1 MSRPRGPHLHSPT
14 VREIGRN
21 NGRVLGVSEYGD
33 PQGFPVLAFHGIP
46 GTRLM
51 FRPTDEIARR
61 LGLRIIAPDRPGFGC
76 STPQRGRTLQD
87 WLPEVEA
94 VLAAYGID
102 RFSLIGVSGGSPF
115 ATATAAHYG
124 DRVAAKILI
133 GPMGPIAD
141 LKGQVETSRLARA
154 FFLGVPNVP
163 GLLRGTLM
171 PANALFRLSPSLKY
185 EIFLAALPAADRKIL
200 RQPGRKGMVIEDVRE
215 SLKQDGDGMRTDL
228 RIFSRPW
235 NVDYAAIRARS
246 VLWQGLGDTIVPV
259 EVALGLGELIPECRI
274 ERIPNAGHFWI
285 YDNIE
290 SVLSELRQL
299 SS

>member
-1 MSRPRGPHLHSPT
+1 MSGVESHNPM
-14 VREIGRN
+14 VREIGRSG
-21 NGRVLGVSEYGD
+21 GRVLGVCEYGD

-76 STPQRGRTLQD
+76 STPQPGRTLQD

-94 VLAAYGID
+94 ILTAYEIEE
-102 RFSLIGVSGGSPF
+102 FSLIGVSGGSPF
-115 ATATAAHYG
+115 ATATAARYG
-124 DRVAAKILI
+124 DRVAAMILI

-141 LKGQVETSRLARA
+141 LKGRVETSRMARA
-154 FFLGVPNVP
+154 FFLGLPTVP
-163 GLLRGTLM
+163 GLLRGTLL
-171 PANALFRLSPSLKY
+171 PANALFRVSPSLQY
-185 EIFLAALPAADRKIL
+185 ELFLQALPAVDRVIL
-200 RQPGRKGMVIEDVRE
+200 RRPGRKAQVIEDVRE
-215 SLKQDGDGMRTDL
+215 SLKQGGDGMRTDL
-228 RIFSRPW
+228 HIFSRPW
-235 NVDYAAIRARS
+235 NVDYAAIRART

-259 EVALGLGELIPECRI
+259 EVALGLGELIPGCRV
-274 ERIPNAGHFWI
+274 ERVPNAGHFWI

-290 SVLSELRQL
+290 NVLSELREL